1 MVLKLY
7 RAGLTNNQNSLAS
20 VGKETRIQYILTSLW
35 LKAVIDIV
43 PIFCSNL
50 ESIYQKRK
58 SEWKFKH

>member
-35 LKAVIDIV
+35 LKAVDRYCPYFLFKSGI
-43 PIFCSNL
+43 NL
-50 ESIYQKRK
+50 PKEKVRMEI
-58 SEWKFKH
+58 